1 MSKVITHGS
10 TFSGIGAPEVA
21 AAMLGWE
28 NVFHCEINPFGR
40 KVLDYYFP
48 NAESYEDITKT
59 DFSKWRDKI
68 TVLTGGFPCQPF
80 SYAGKRRGSE
90 DDRYLWPFMLRC
102 IEQVRPRWFV
112 GENVAGITTMAFPG
126 EDVKVGVQTDLFGA
140 CDEVYEK
147 HERYV
152 LDEIC
157 ESLERAGYSVQPIL
171 IPACAVGA
179 PHRRDRVFIVA
190 HLADQSGGTE
200 GISTTS
206 CEQQR
211 TTGNTADNRLQHDSQ
226 RQCCDRSIEATF
238 GEGCSSEQ
246 TLSAE
251 TSGSSRP
258 IIDTNSERLSRRCK
272 EIEREQT
279 DGGLQS
285 ELQRYIERH
294 GSSETSSYTPSQ
306 RRREIY
312 EQVQSKLADG
322 AEPFGNGRER
332 TFADTESGTIQAERD
347 RHAQHHT
354 ATDEQHGRCNWA
366 SGADLYPEN
375 RWRTFPSVSPVYR
388 GNDGLPFP
396 VDDLTIPFSEWKRE
410 SLKAYGNAI
419 VPQVMYEIFRGIDQI
434 ERGIAE

>member
-1 MSKVITHGS
+1 MITHGS

-21 AAMLGWE
+21 AEMLGWE

-48 NAESYEDITKT
+48 KAKSYEDITRT
-59 DFSKWRDKI
+59 DFSEWRDRI

-126 EDVKVGVQTDLFGA
+126 EDVKVGEQTDLFGA

-157 ESLERAGYSVQPIL
+157 QSLERAGYSVQPML

-190 HLADQSGGTE
+190 HRLTEDTLHSGLMGREHDEQGCERNIGNAGARGAERVCGEPMAGTIADT
-200 GISTTS
+200 
-206 CEQQR
+206 
-211 TTGNTADNRLQHDSQ
+211 
-226 RQCCDRSIEATF
+226 DRSNDGTRRPE
-238 GEGCSSEQ
+238 EP
-246 TLSAE
+246 
-251 TSGSSRP
+251 TSTMRE
-258 IIDTNSERLSRRCK
+258 ERLS
-272 EIEREQT
+272 ERDAIQQSIIT
-279 DGGLQS
+279 AGLRS
-285 ELQRYIERH
+285 RVEGH
-294 GSSETSSYTPSQ
+294 SSYTTSQ

-312 EQVQSKLADG
+312 EQVQYKLADG

-332 TFADTESGTIQAERD
+332 NVTDTCGEGLEGMHESGSSEGGHRMQVRRNSSGHDCESVERM
-347 RHAQHHT
+347 
-354 ATDEQHGRCNWA
+354 
-366 SGADLYPEN
+366 LPEN

-396 VDDLTIPFSEWKRE
+396 VDHLTIPFSEWKRE

-419 VPQVMYEIFRGIDQI
+419 VPQVMYEIFRCIDEI
-434 ERGIAE
+434 EQTLNPE

>member
-1 MSKVITHGS
+1 MITHGS

-21 AAMLGWE
+21 AEMLGWE

-48 NAESYEDITKT
+48 KAKSYEDITRT
-59 DFSKWRDKI
+59 DFSEWRDRI

-126 EDVKVGVQTDLFGA
+126 EDVKVGEQTDLFGA

-157 ESLERAGYSVQPIL
+157 QSLERAGYSVQPML

-190 HLADQSGGTE
+190 HRLTEDTLHSGLMGREHDEQGCERNIGNAGARGAERVCGEPMAGTIADT
-200 GISTTS
+200 
-206 CEQQR
+206 
-211 TTGNTADNRLQHDSQ
+211 
-226 RQCCDRSIEATF
+226 DRSNDGTRRPE
-238 GEGCSSEQ
+238 EP
-246 TLSAE
+246 
-251 TSGSSRP
+251 TSTMRE
-258 IIDTNSERLSRRCK
+258 ERLS
-272 EIEREQT
+272 ERDAIQQSIIT
-279 DGGLQS
+279 AGLRS
-285 ELQRYIERH
+285 RVEGH
-294 GSSETSSYTPSQ
+294 SSYTTSQ

-312 EQVQSKLADG
+312 EQVQYKLADG

-332 TFADTESGTIQAERD
+332 NVTDTCGDGLEWMHESGSSEGGQRMQVRRNSSGHDCESVERM
-347 RHAQHHT
+347 
-354 ATDEQHGRCNWA
+354 
-366 SGADLYPEN
+366 LPEN

-388 GNDGLPFP
+388 GNYGLPFP
-396 VDDLTIPFSEWKRE
+396 VDHLTIPFSEWKRE

-419 VPQVMYEIFRGIDQI
+419 VPQVMYEIFRCIDEI
-434 ERGIAE
+434 EQTLNPE

>member
-1 MSKVITHGS
+1 MITHAS

-21 AAMLGWE
+21 AEMLGWE
-28 NVFHCEINPFGR
+28 NVFHREINPFGR
-40 KVLDYYFP
+40 RVLDYYFP
-48 NAESYEDITKT
+48 KAKSYEDITRT
-59 DFSKWRDKI
+59 DFSEWRDRI

-126 EDVKVGVQTDLFGA
+126 EDVKVGEQTDLFGA

-157 ESLERAGYSVQPIL
+157 QSLERAGYSVQPML

-190 HLADQSGGTE
+190 HRLTEDTLHSGLMGRE
-200 GISTTS
+200 HDEQGCERNIGNAGARGAERL
-206 CEQQR
+206 CEQTMEGACTDERRPTPDPSCSGSGAQ
-211 TTGNTADNRLQHDSQ
+211 AESYRLISEWRDRLSLASQ
-226 RQCCDRSIEATF
+226 RGDSPKR
-238 GEGCSSEQ
+238 
-246 TLSAE
+246 
-251 TSGSSRP
+251 
-258 IIDTNSERLSRRCK
+258 
-272 EIEREQT
+272 T
-279 DGGLQS
+279 DGLSSLQG
-285 ELQRYIERH
+285 H
-294 GSSETSSYTPSQ
+294 TSYTPSQ

-312 EQVQSKLADG
+312 EQVQSKLADC

-332 TFADTESGTIQAERD
+332 NVTDTQCDGLEGMHESRSSEGGQRMQVRRNFAGHDCESVERML
-347 RHAQHHT
+347 
-354 ATDEQHGRCNWA
+354 
-366 SGADLYPEN
+366 SEN

-396 VDDLTIPFSEWKRE
+396 VDHLTIPFSEWKRE

-419 VPQVMYEIFRGIDQI
+419 VPQVMYEIFRCIDEI
-434 ERGIAE
+434 EKTLNPE

>member
-1 MSKVITHGS
+1 MITHGS

-21 AAMLGWE
+21 AEMLGWE

-48 NAESYEDITKT
+48 KAKSYEDITRT
-59 DFSKWRDKI
+59 DFSEWRDRI

-126 EDVKVGVQTDLFGA
+126 EDVKVGEQTDLFGA
-140 CDEVYEK
+140 CDEVFEK

-157 ESLERAGYSVQPIL
+157 QSLERAGYSVQPML

-190 HLADQSGGTE
+190 HRVDGGGGDCFGANSSDKGRHTTDTE
-200 GISTTS
+200 CLRHEEGMSDLSVQAEASSINS
-206 CEQQR
+206 
-211 TTGNTADNRLQHDSQ
+211 ADNIGNAQINGRS
-226 RQCCDRSIEATF
+226 DRGKDAD
-238 GEGCSSEQ
+238 
-246 TLSAE
+246 LL
-251 TSGSSRP
+251 P
-258 IIDTNSERLSRRCK
+258 
-272 EIEREQT
+272 
-279 DGGLQS
+279 
-285 ELQRYIERH
+285 RH
-294 GSSETSSYTPSQ
+294 TSYTPSQ

-332 TFADTESGTIQAERD
+332 TSADTCQGD
-347 RHAQHHT
+347 NNCN
-354 ATDEQHGRCNWA
+354 TDADTDSLGHRGRCDRQCGVRRSAMEQTECEGCSLGNQDQGC
-366 SGADLYPEN
+366 SRGLYSSELLPEN

-396 VDDLTIPFSEWKRE
+396 VDHLTIPFSEWKRE

-419 VPQVMYEIFRGIDQI
+419 VPQVMYEIFRCIDEI
-434 ERGIAE
+434 EQTLNPE